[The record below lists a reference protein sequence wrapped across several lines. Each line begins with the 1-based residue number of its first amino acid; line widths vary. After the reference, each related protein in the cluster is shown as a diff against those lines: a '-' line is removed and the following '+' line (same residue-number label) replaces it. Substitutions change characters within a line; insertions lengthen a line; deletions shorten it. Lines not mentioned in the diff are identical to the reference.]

1 MTNTL
6 TPTKHL
12 WKYRGGGRMCMQ
24 SKKNNLTGKNI
35 YHQNKLIQ
43 NFLAN
48 WKFQFAVFQKLFPI
62 FWEKKFPILELW
74 SLTSHPHVCSTVIEW
89 SFLVILKV
97 SHFNIYSSHDIET
110 CEILSSKAPK
120 TQKKKKKIGGELP
133 VVSGVY
139 IFQSTYSKSIL
150 VIILRCQLIL
160 YDQRFIRYG

>member
-12 WKYRGGGRMCMQ
+12 WKYGGGGRMCMQ

-62 FWEKKFPILELW
+62 FWEKKFPILEL
-74 SLTSHPHVCSTVIEW
+74 
-89 SFLVILKV
+89 
-97 SHFNIYSSHDIET
+97 
-110 CEILSSKAPK
+110 
-120 TQKKKKKIGGELP
+120 
-133 VVSGVY
+133 
-139 IFQSTYSKSIL
+139 
-150 VIILRCQLIL
+150 
-160 YDQRFIRYG
+160 